1 MNNIIDYK
9 TLEGERAGDLD
20 GRVKE
25 QIAEGYQP
33 YGNPYA
39 FGRNFYQAMIK
50 TSDQAK
56 PGARRGF

>member
-9 TLEGERAGDLD
+9 TLEGERAADLD
-20 GRVKE
+20 ERVQE

>member
-9 TLEGERAGDLD
+9 TLEGERAADLD
-20 GRVKE
+20 ERVQE

-39 FGRNFYQAMIK
+39 FGRHFYQAMTK